1 MFKLDKTLQLDAE
14 DWNYDFEFWPKQAEE
29 LLNQG
34 EFSKV
39 IELCEKS
46 LLAEPGIL
54 SARIIYARALYGLNR
69 FDEAA
74 EQLYQILS
82 IDPSHIAGLKMLGDI
97 QYQKQEF
104 VSAMASYGRV
114 LEIDPDC
121 RGLSC
126 AFTAKV
132 EEIPAKLTIVRGS
145 ETAVSAK
152 AFLVERPFRT
162 ETVGDIYLK
171 QGQLKEALE
180 IFRELA
186 HENQN
191 NRISDKLAQ
200 AERLAAIKER
210 RDVEQ

>member
-1 MFKLDKTLQLDAE
+1 MFTLDKTLQLHAE

-39 IELCEKS
+39 IELCEKNIQTDS
-46 LLAEPGIL
+46 HIL
-54 SARIIYARALYGLNR
+54 SARIIYSQALFSLNR
-69 FDEAA
+69 LDDAA
-74 EQLYQILS
+74 EQLYQILA
-82 IDPSHIAGLKMLGDI
+82 IDPSHIAGLKMLGDV

-121 RGLSC
+121 RGLKSP
-126 AFTAKV
+126 FTAKV
-132 EEIPAKLTIVRGS
+132 EETPAKLTIVRGA
-145 ETAVSAK
+145 ETTVSAK

-171 QGQLKEALE
+171 QGQLREALE

-186 HENQN
+186 HGNQN